1 LKVVAKEISGE
12 KGKMSSIAD
21 ESLGNIRTVKAFS
34 NEDEEIRRFTEH
46 SNDVYKLGLTKAYWA
61 GFFGFFV

>member
-1 LKVVAKEISGE
+1 
-12 KGKMSSIAD
+12 MSSIAD